1 MTYPKIQ
8 SPYKR
13 NETGV
18 FIPEF
23 SLQVF
28 SYLFDNIWLIY
39 EKIDGFNVRVIWDGE
54 NVHFNGKSDNTAFTV
69 AQLSYLNSI
78 FKPNL
83 FAPFDPCVIYGE
95 LVGPKCNGNVYKLK
109 EHEFVLFDSYR
120 SSNAEWNKLSN
131 AGWQG
136 TDFLDELCTLFKIR
150 RSPCIAVMP
159 LRYCVRQFL
168 NKTLDTSYMI
178 STMFPGMASE
188 GFILRPECELTT
200 SRNERVIT
208 KLKFRDKFSEGFDI
222 WS

>member
-1 MTYPKIQ
+1 MIFPKIQ

-28 SYLFDNIWLIY
+28 SYLLDNIWLIY

-69 AQLSYLNSI
+69 AQLDYLGSI

-83 FAPFDPCVIYGE
+83 FAQFEPCVVYGE
-95 LVGPKCNGNVYKLK
+95 LVGPKCNGNLYKLQS
-109 EHEFVLFDSYR
+109 HEFVLFDCYR
-120 SSNAEWNKLSN
+120 SLNLT
-131 AGWQG
+131 WQN
-136 TDFLDELCTLFKIR
+136 TDFLEELCKIFKIR
-150 RSPCIAVMP
+150 RSPCIAVMT
-159 LRYCVRQFL
+159 LRQCSQHFFDGTL
-168 NKTLDTSYMI
+168 NEAYKT
-178 STMFPGMASE
+178 STMFAGKPSE
-188 GFILRPECELTT
+188 GFILRPECELLTQY
-200 SRNERVIT
+200 NERVIT

-222 WS
+222 WN